1 MTIVVDASTGI
12 RWLYKLEGSNKAEA
26 LLASGERLIAPDLV
40 IAEIASAIWKFV
52 CFEGV
57 SPDAAAAVLA
67 EADQHF
73 DELVPA
79 NQLKDRALSLA
90 FELRHPVYDCF
101 YLALAQERNSVVV
114 TTDQRLLRRCT
125 GTPFAELVRAL

>member
-1 MTIVVDASTGI
+1 MTIVVDASTAI
-12 RWLYKLEGSNKAEA
+12 RWLFKLELSDQAEA

-52 CFEGV
+52 RFEGV
-57 SPDAAAAVLA
+57 STESAAAVLS

-79 NQLKDRALSLA
+79 KGLKDQALSLA
-90 FELRHPVYDCF
+90 LELRHPVYDCF
-101 YLALAQERNSVVV
+101 YLALAQQRNCVVV
-114 TTDQRLLRRCT
+114 TTDRRLVRRCA
-125 GTPFAELVRAL
+125 GTPFANLVRPL

>member
-1 MTIVVDASTGI
+1 MTLVVDASTGI
-12 RWLYKLEGSNKAEA
+12 RWLYTLEDSNKAEA

-40 IAEIASAIWKFV
+40 IAEIASTIWKFV
-52 CFEGV
+52 RFEGV
-57 SPDAAAAVLA
+57 SPAAAAAVLA
-67 EADQHF
+67 EADRHF

-79 NQLKDRALSLA
+79 NRLKDRALSLA

-114 TTDQRLLRRCT
+114 TTDQRLLRRCA
-125 GTPFAELVRAL
+125 GTPFADLVRAL